1 MDIQET
7 DSLKKQCPKHQEM
20 GKKDNTSKVY
30 SSIFQISIHES
41 TLDHDQQDKDKT
53 GVDYDKAQHKARK
66 TKSHSERKAQ
76 RNFKISSNICL
87 KLETTFTFFEYEYQN
102 QFNLFILINEF

>member
-20 GKKDNTSKVY
+20 GKEDNTSKVY

-53 GVDYDKAQHKARK
+53 GVDYDKAQLKLGTRK

-87 KLETTFTFFEYEYQN
+87 KLETTFTFFEYE
-102 QFNLFILINEF
+102 